1 MTIETI
7 RMRIHTLFDFDRSP
21 SGRTAVGP
29 SRRDV
34 ESAETCGPVM
44 SVYRD
49 ELLDAER
56 NGLAAYEAMEQWVS
70 RPPEARD
77 DVPGAVLE
85 GYARALRE
93 SRERFLKLLAD
104 HGNRDDI
111 VEALAKSERY
121 HRSLG
126 LSIRDKPEPIEP
138 E

>member
-1 MTIETI
+1 
-7 RMRIHTLFDFDRSP
+7 
-21 SGRTAVGP
+21 
-29 SRRDV
+29 
-34 ESAETCGPVM
+34 M

-56 NGLAAYEAMEQWVS
+56 SGLAAFEAMERWVS
-70 RPPEARD
+70 RPPEAHD
-77 DVPGAVLE
+77 DTPGAVLE
-85 GYARALRE
+85 GYARDLRE
-93 SRERFLKLLAD
+93 SRERLLKLLVG

-111 VEALAKSERY
+111 AEALAKNETY

>member
-1 MTIETI
+1 
-7 RMRIHTLFDFDRSP
+7 
-21 SGRTAVGP
+21 
-29 SRRDV
+29 
-34 ESAETCGPVM
+34 M

-56 NGLAAYEAMEQWVS
+56 SGLAAFEAMEQWVS
-70 RPPEARD
+70 RPPEAHD
-77 DVPGAVLE
+77 DMPGAVLE
-85 GYARALRE
+85 GYARDLRE
-93 SRERFLKLLAD
+93 SRERLLKLLAG

-111 VEALAKSERY
+111 VEALAKNERY

>member
-1 MTIETI
+1 
-7 RMRIHTLFDFDRSP
+7 
-21 SGRTAVGP
+21 
-29 SRRDV
+29 
-34 ESAETCGPVM
+34 M

-49 ELLDAER
+49 ELLEAER
-56 NGLAAYEAMEQWVS
+56 NGLAAYEAMEHWVS
-70 RPPEARD
+70 RPPEAHD

-85 GYARALRE
+85 GYARDLRE
-93 SRERFLKLLAD
+93 SRERLLKLLAG

-111 VEALAKSERY
+111 VEALTKNERY

>member
-1 MTIETI
+1 
-7 RMRIHTLFDFDRSP
+7 
-21 SGRTAVGP
+21 
-29 SRRDV
+29 
-34 ESAETCGPVM
+34 M

-56 NGLAAYEAMEQWVS
+56 DGRAAFEAMERWVS
-70 RPPEARD
+70 RPPEAQD
-77 DVPGAVLE
+77 DMPGAVLE
-85 GYARALRE
+85 GYGRDLRA
-93 SRERFLKLLAD
+93 SRERLLKLLAG

-111 VEALAKSERY
+111 VEALAQNERY